1 MRIFSRFNLG
11 YLIKIPV
18 NTIKFQ
24 NYFFKQIMANYS
36 NDSNISS
43 NDLKKSKRIVFQ
55 NKNDYNNK
63 ILSIKSPCLNKRYRY
78 SVLPTVIQ
86 VT

>member
-1 MRIFSRFNLG
+1 
-11 YLIKIPV
+11 
-18 NTIKFQ
+18 
-24 NYFFKQIMANYS
+24 MANNS
-36 NDSNISS
+36 NDSSISS
-43 NDLKKSKRIVFQ
+43 NDLKKTKRIVFQ

-63 ILSIKSPCLNKRYRY
+63 ILSLKSPCLNKRYRY

>member
-1 MRIFSRFNLG
+1 MWEYFHVLIKAIF
-11 YLIKIPV
+11 IKIPV

-24 NYFFKQIMANYS
+24 IFFKQKMANNS
-36 NDSNISS
+36 NDSSISS
-43 NDLKKSKRIVFQ
+43 NDLKKTKRIVFQ

-63 ILSIKSPCLNKRYRY
+63 ILSLKSPCLNKRYRY